1 MDALIGAPLDEMAA
15 REVTTDRPVADTPA
29 RALPRTTRR
38 TVTLQ
43 RATGP
48 LVVDI
53 WEARTPV
60 GHPPVLLV
68 HGWGGSSTYWEG
80 TARDLAATT
89 DVIVPDLP
97 GAGRSQPLTRPLNL
111 FDQVDALRDVL
122 DALALP
128 RVHVVAHSM
137 GAAIVMLLAAR
148 EPQRFGRLILVSVC
162 LFAGR
167 VQQVVY
173 NAIMKV
179 TYLMMAFRHPIM
191 ADLPFLSRLAAQKYF
206 FRVPNDPILLRQGM
220 LDYLQM
226 DRATAIACANDAC
239 DPAIPDAARRLQSPV
254 LLLACRQDTVTPGE
268 NVDYT
273 AQTIPDC
280 RVQWIEECG
289 HLPMLE
295 QPVVFMQAV
304 RDFLQIPAPA
314 LPA

>member
-1 MDALIGAPLDEMAA
+1 MDALIGAPIDEM
-15 REVTTDRPVADTPA
+15 VASRTALDA
-29 RALPRTTRR
+29 SAQALPRTIRR

-43 RATGP
+43 RASGP
-48 LVVDI
+48 LVVDV
-53 WEARTPV
+53 WEARAPA
-60 GHPPVLLV
+60 GEPPVLLV
-68 HGWGGSSTYWEG
+68 HGWGGSSTYWEE
-80 TARDLAATT
+80 TARSLAATT

-97 GAGRSQPLTRPLNL
+97 GAGRSLPLTRPLNL

-128 RVHVVAHSM
+128 RVQVVAHSM
-137 GAAIVMLLAAR
+137 GAAITMLLAAR
-148 EPQRFGRLILVSVC
+148 EPERFGRLILVSVC
-162 LFAGR
+162 LFANA
-167 VQQVVY
+167 VQQTVY
-173 NAIMKV
+173 NIIMKV

-239 DPAIPDAARRLQSPV
+239 DPAIPQAARAIRSPV
-254 LLLACRQDTVTPGE
+254 LLMACRQDTVTPSE

-273 AQTIPDC
+273 ARIIPDC

-295 QPVVFMQAV
+295 QPAVFMQAV
-304 RDFLQIPAPA
+304 RDFLQLPAPDLRA
-314 LPA
+314 